1 MARYLN
7 PAKIGL
13 LVLMQLYVEEA
24 IPSDAIVPV
33 LSFITSHTMGHEAGG
48 TATTQAARWARS
60 ERTVSLIIS
69 IKDFEKL
76 LGSFPFVMGMPGR
89 KLWDQFLTRL
99 WDINSLDAL
108 NEFFENLELLLAKT
122 KEELRKL
129 SEAGVP
135 DMEEGIQIARN
146 SPFGV
151 FIRRAMVEFQR
162 LRFHDSA
169 ELWKDFVRYRQ
180 PTAHHQKRK
189 NPNFNRLG
197 FDNVLST
204 GAAEGWSPESVA
216 ALTSVTYDD
225 MLTSDHLGTVGVSTD
240 DIELL
245 LDFQIEQMQSK
256 LLKPTTNN
264 ANADKSRIRQQ
275 STTGDDEP
283 VSRSPSSELS
293 SSELNTLPEVS
304 CRSLSSVTVR

>member
-13 LVLMQLYVEEA
+13 LALMQLYVEEA
-24 IPSDAIVPV
+24 IPNDAIVPV
-33 LSFITSHTMGHEAGG
+33 LSFITSHTMGYEAGG
-48 TATTQAARWARS
+48 PPTTQAGRWAKA
-60 ERTVSLIIS
+60 ERTVSLVIT

-122 KEELRKL
+122 KEELRRL
-129 SEAGVP
+129 SEAGIP
-135 DMEEGIQIARN
+135 EMEEGIQIARN
-146 SPFGV
+146 SPFGA
-151 FIRRAMVEFQR
+151 FIRRAMVEYQR
-162 LRFHDSA
+162 LRFHDCA

-180 PTAHHQKRK
+180 PTAHYQKRK
-189 NPNFNRLG
+189 NPSFSKLS
-197 FDNVLST
+197 FDDVLLT
-204 GAAEGWSPESVA
+204 GAAEGWSPESVS

-225 MLTSDHLGTVGVSTD
+225 MLTGDRLGTVAVSTD
-240 DIELL
+240 DVEVL

-256 LLKPTTNN
+256 SLIPC
-264 ANADKSRIRQQ
+264 
-275 STTGDDEP
+275 GDDKANTVQNMGTEYRWRRSISFKIFSKP
-283 VSRSPSSELS
+283 VSLFQA
-293 SSELNTLPEVS
+293 
-304 CRSLSSVTVR
+304 

>member
-13 LVLMQLYVEEA
+13 LTLMKLYVDEA

-33 LSFITSHTMGHEAGG
+33 LSFITTHTTGHDASGP
-48 TATTQAARWARS
+48 ATTQSGRWARA
-60 ERTVSLIIS
+60 ERTVSLIIT

-99 WDINSLDAL
+99 WDVSSLDAL
-108 NEFFENLELLLAKT
+108 HEFFDDLELLLARS
-122 KEELRKL
+122 KEEQRRL

-135 DMEEGIQIARN
+135 EMDEGIRIARN
-146 SPFGV
+146 SPFGAFV
-151 FIRRAMVEFQR
+151 RRAMVEYQR
-162 LRFHDSA
+162 LRFHDCA

-180 PTAHHQKRK
+180 PTAHYQKRK
-189 NPNFNRLG
+189 NAAFGKLS
-197 FDNVLST
+197 FDSVLLT

-216 ALTSVTYDD
+216 ALSSVTYDD
-225 MLTSDHLGTVGVSTD
+225 MLTGDRLGTIGVSTD

-245 LDFQIEQMQSK
+245 LDFQIEQMQST
-256 LLKPTTNN
+256 LLAERT
-264 ANADKSRIRQQ
+264 
-275 STTGDDEP
+275 
-283 VSRSPSSELS
+283 
-293 SSELNTLPEVS
+293 
-304 CRSLSSVTVR
+304 

>member
-13 LVLMQLYVEEA
+13 LALIQLYIEEA

-33 LSFITSHTMGHEAGG
+33 LSFITSHTIGHEAGNPP
-48 TATTQAARWARS
+48 TTQTGRWAKA
-60 ERTVSLIIS
+60 ERTVSLVIG

-108 NEFFENLELLLAKT
+108 YDFFENLELLLAKT
-122 KEELRKL
+122 KEELRRL

-146 SPFGV
+146 SPFGA
-151 FIRRAMVEFQR
+151 FIRRAMVEYQR
-162 LRFHDSA
+162 LRFQDCV

-180 PTAHHQKRK
+180 PTVYYQRRK
-189 NPNFNRLG
+189 NPNFGKLS
-197 FDNVLST
+197 FDNVLLT
-204 GAAEGWSPESVA
+204 GAAEEGWSPESVS
-216 ALTSVTYDD
+216 ALASVTHDD
-225 MLTSDHLGTVGVSTD
+225 MLTGDRLGKVAVSTD

-245 LDFQIEQMQSK
+245 LDFQIEQMQK
-256 LLKPTTNN
+256 FGNRVPLETINQFQDLLH
-264 ANADKSRIRQQ
+264 ASFL
-275 STTGDDEP
+275 
-283 VSRSPSSELS
+283 VPSLTHY
-293 SSELNTLPEVS
+293 L
-304 CRSLSSVTVR
+304 R

>member
-7 PAKIGL
+7 PAKIGML
-13 LVLMQLYVEEA
+13 ALMQLYVEEL

-33 LSFITSHTMGHEAGG
+33 LSFITSHIMGHDAAGSP
-48 TATTQAARWARS
+48 TTQAGRWAKA
-60 ERTVSLIIS
+60 EHTVSLVIT

-108 NEFFENLELLLAKT
+108 CEFFENLELLLAKT
-122 KEELRKL
+122 KEELRRL
-129 SEAGVP
+129 SEAGIP

-146 SPFGV
+146 SPFGA
-151 FIRRAMVEFQR
+151 FIRRATVEYQR
-162 LRFHDSA
+162 LRFHDCA

-189 NPNFNRLG
+189 NPTFGKLS
-197 FDNVLST
+197 FDTVLFT
-204 GAAEGWSPESVA
+204 GAAEGWSPESVS
-216 ALTSVTYDD
+216 ALTSVIYDD
-225 MLTSDHLGTVGVSTD
+225 MLTGDRLGTVAVSTD

-245 LDFQIEQMQSK
+245 LDFQIEQMQSR
-256 LLKPTTNN
+256 LLVLRNGDN
-264 ANADKSRIRQQ
+264 ANKVQ
-275 STTGDDEP
+275 ST
-283 VSRSPSSELS
+283 
-293 SSELNTLPEVS
+293 
-304 CRSLSSVTVR
+304 VTEYL